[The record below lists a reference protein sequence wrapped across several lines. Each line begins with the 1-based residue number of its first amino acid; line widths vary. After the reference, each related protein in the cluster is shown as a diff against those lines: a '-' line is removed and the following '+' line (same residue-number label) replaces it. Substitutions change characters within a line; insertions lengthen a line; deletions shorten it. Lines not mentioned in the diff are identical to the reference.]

1 MPKSGFTLLFAATL
15 RYFPLQ
21 VLTKQPG
28 INLTLDAPK
37 KWLYCLF
44 GLPYMASRKSL
55 EAESFG
61 GKKSYWHV
69 EEAAESTKKP
79 ASEAEHQNFSEST
92 IMRWWHKAILCCSP
106 LYSSISFP
114 YSSHLIQQLQQT
126 SCKREPISFVYQ
138 LLLSPPLCVASRYFS
153 PYLSKDKA

>member
-1 MPKSGFTLLFAATL
+1 MP
-15 RYFPLQ
+15 Y
-21 VLTKQPG
+21 
-28 INLTLDAPK
+28 I
-37 KWLYCLF
+37 
-44 GLPYMASRKSL
+44 ASRKSL

-106 LYSSISFP
+106 LAILVDLFS
-114 YSSHLIQQLQQT
+114 
-126 SCKREPISFVYQ
+126 
-138 LLLSPPLCVASRYFS
+138 LLFALDPAAPADFL
-153 PYLSKDKA
+153 